1 MQASDVSAAPGV
13 MYEPGEPGMHG
24 FSGESHTKFSKL

>member
-1 MQASDVSAAPGV
+1 MQGSDVSEAPGV

-24 FSGESHTKFSKL
+24 FSGESSTNISEM